1 MGDPCP
7 NCQATG
13 RVQVFTE
20 DNSNR
25 TGQLASYD
33 VVLAPE
39 TLVSWK
45 EALKP
50 HTASRWRTEE
60 GIPVD
65 ARNYRWASVVYPP
78 VENLIADMKRN
89 LIRLSKEGDQGA
101 RKALRMDMD
110 RILRMSRHKLPP
122 EIVAQVDEE
131 LAKPLL
137 ERSQPTN

>member
-1 MGDPCP
+1 
-7 NCQATG
+7 
-13 RVQVFTE
+13 
-20 DNSNR
+20 
-25 TGQLASYD
+25 
-33 VVLAPE
+33 
-39 TLVSWK
+39 
-45 EALKP
+45 
-50 HTASRWRTEE
+50 
-60 GIPVD
+60 
-65 ARNYRWASVVYPP
+65 VVYPP